1 MEQHSLDFLKT
12 LLGTPAPSGDE
23 TAAARVWRAE
33 AKTFADD
40 VYADV
45 RNSSYAV
52 LRGDPTVPRV
62 LLAGHID
69 EIGLM
74 ISYIDSDGF
83 LFFSAIGGWD
93 SQVFVGQRIRLLGKL
108 GDVIGVIGK
117 KAIHHIKGSERDNAS
132 KIEDLWIDI
141 GVKNKDEAL
150 QQVRIGTVGVI
161 DAPMYAFT
169 NNRIVSRSLD
179 NRIGAFT
186 VLEALRLLSQD
197 RPRATVAAVATS
209 QEEITFAGAMT
220 AAFHFEP
227 QVAIAVDVTHASD
240 HPGGSKKI
248 SGDISLGG
256 GPTISRGSANSPIL
270 FEKLLATADAE
281 KIPYV
286 IEASPRY
293 TGTDADAI
301 HTARSGVATA
311 VISIPNRYMHSPNEM
326 IQMDDVENAAKLVAA
341 LVHSLGP
348 ESSFIPE

>member
-1 MEQHSLDFLKT
+1 MGREGLH
-12 LLGTPAPSGDE
+12 GIC
-23 TAAARVWRAE
+23 
-33 AKTFADD
+33 
-40 VYADV
+40 
-45 RNSSYAV
+45 
-52 LRGDPTVPRV
+52 RGDLLIARDAGRRVRPPIMVVPARH
-62 LLAGHID
+62 GPGSD
-69 EIGLM
+69 E
-74 ISYIDSDGF
+74 
-83 LFFSAIGGWD
+83 
-93 SQVFVGQRIRLLGKL
+93 V
-108 GDVIGVIGK
+108 
-117 KAIHHIKGSERDNAS
+117 
-132 KIEDLWIDI
+132 
-141 GVKNKDEAL
+141 
-150 QQVRIGTVGVI
+150 
-161 DAPMYAFT
+161 P
-169 NNRIVSRSLD
+169 
-179 NRIGAFT
+179 
-186 VLEALRLLSQD
+186 
-197 RPRATVAAVATS
+197 
-209 QEEITFAGAMT
+209 AGAMT

-270 FEKLLATADAE
+270 FEKLLTTADAE

-341 LVHSLGP
+341 LVRSLGP